1 MHQYKDTTHSPNT
14 LETLKNGQIDTS
26 TKVTFSDVIK
36 SILLA
41 VLMIGL
47 LLLISSYHQ
56 AHPKNSLLL
65 VAGMGQNN
73 ATTKLK
79 AVKPNRHSLAIFV
92 PKINPTTNRTIA
104 TGTNTPHILYIS
116 KNGYISAMGGFI
128 DRIKNHCG
136 NKSSRLSAVVTTR
149 PPLNGLGVNLT
160 KLKGGHYH
168 A

>member
-1 MHQYKDTTHSPNT
+1 MSKILRLLNISENT
-14 LETLKNGQIDTS
+14 SL
-26 TKVTFSDVIK
+26 
-36 SILLA
+36 
-41 VLMIGL
+41 
-47 LLLISSYHQ
+47 
-56 AHPKNSLLL
+56 KNSLPL
-65 VAGMGQNN
+65 VAGMMDNN

-79 AVKPNRHSLAIFV
+79 AVKPSRQSLAIFV
-92 PKINPTTNRTIA
+92 PKINPTTNRIIA

-160 KLKGGHYH
+160 KLKGVANHG
-168 A
+168 